1 VTVDQL
7 PKNAI
12 IVENVE
18 ITQQLSVDNGNYS
31 LKNESLP
38 ENDADEENLN
48 DSQKL
53 TTDDVYLE
61 NSEENNNQKRKLD
74 DEKDQ

>member
-1 VTVDQL
+1 MTVDQL